1 MGPMT
6 DISHLLIRLFF
17 NLFILAVLLRLLLQL
32 SRADFYNPISQL
44 LVKVTDPILLPLQRF
59 IGSIAAALLLI
70 LLLQIAATSLLL
82 LVAGFMLPNIMLL
95 LAWALIGCA
104 GLILNTYLI
113 AIILI
118 IVVSWIAP
126 TSGHPTIV
134 LLRQLTEPVM
144 APFRRMIP
152 PLGGLDLSP
161 LLIFLLINVVQIML
175 NHIALSVGLPPAFV
189 IGV

>member
-59 IGSIAAALLLI
+59 IGSIAATLLLI

-95 LAWALIGCA
+95 LTWALIGCA

-126 TSGHPTIV
+126 ASGHPAIV

-144 APFRRMIP
+144 APFRSMIP

-161 LLIFLLINVVQIML
+161 LLIFLLINVVQIVL